1 MSLPTRCAGIVGFS
15 GFGGLSGTG
24 GFSVTGGFSFRG
36 GLVRGSGFGGRLRVE
51 TYKFNDD
58 INHIMDVMPEYV

>member
-24 GFSVTGGFSFRG
+24 GFSFCG
-36 GLVRGSGFGGRLRVE
+36 GLVRGSGFGGRLTVE

-58 INHIMDVMPEYV
+58 INHIMDVMSEYV